1 MKTTIHRWSLR
12 LGLLLI
18 LAGVV
23 CFAIRMFNP
32 AYLDASGMLHEP
44 FYLVILGYA
53 ALFSGAVSLLISFGT
68 RHHA

>member
-1 MKTTIHRWSLR
+1 MKTTVHRWSLR

-18 LAGVV
+18 LAGLA
-23 CFAIRMFNP
+23 CFAARMFNP

-44 FYLVILGYA
+44 FFLVILGYA
-53 ALFSGAVSLLISFGT
+53 GLFSGAVSLLISFGT